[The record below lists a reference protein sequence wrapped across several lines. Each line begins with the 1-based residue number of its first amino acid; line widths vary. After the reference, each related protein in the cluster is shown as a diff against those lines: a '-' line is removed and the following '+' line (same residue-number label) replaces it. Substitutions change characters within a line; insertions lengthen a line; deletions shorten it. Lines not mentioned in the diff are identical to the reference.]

1 VWLVLL
7 LQAMSDELTVVVA
20 ALMMRPPLL
29 LRVQTNAQ
37 HQTQNEIPLN

>member
-1 VWLVLL
+1 MTRKLGFWGGG
-7 LQAMSDELTVVVA
+7 VVA

-29 LRVQTNAQ
+29 QRVQTNAQ